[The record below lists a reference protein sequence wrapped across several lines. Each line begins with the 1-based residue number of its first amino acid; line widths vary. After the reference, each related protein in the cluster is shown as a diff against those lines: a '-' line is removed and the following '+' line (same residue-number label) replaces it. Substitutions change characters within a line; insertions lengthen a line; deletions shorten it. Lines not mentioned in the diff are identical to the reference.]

1 MLYSSAGIIAILV
14 SLIIN
19 YDVLFSHGIIEGRER
34 QYQVYKWYLLSTYAY
49 YVTDLLWGIFNDQK
63 LVQLTFIDTTLYFVF
78 MALSVMMWTRFV
90 DSYLE
95 DTELS
100 KIYLPFG
107 KAFMCLM
114 VVMLAVNVV
123 KPVFFSIDAAGEYQ
137 AGIGRY
143 IVIIIQIGLF
153 LLTGAYALLTAMNNT
168 GSRRI
173 SHLIIGSSSLI
184 MACFI
189 IAQSY
194 LPLMPL
200 YAIGSMLAGCM
211 LHSFVLEREKA
222 EFNQTLNKEKS
233 EKAKL
238 EKELESQ
245 SELAEILSSMS
256 SLFTNLPAMTFS
268 KDADTG
274 VYLACNQAF
283 AEYSGKG
290 SPEEVIGKTDYDL
303 YDKETADHFREVDK
317 TTRSMEKPY
326 LLLEEVPDHTG
337 SIINLQTTKLL
348 FHDSAGRNC
357 ILGMCVD
364 VTESAKIKAEQA
376 ATEAREE
383 EIQKSSLIE
392 ENYKKYV
399 EELSYTATHDE
410 LTGLYNRQGY
420 KHILQTL
427 DLSRCYFIMLDADD
441 FKSVNDTYG
450 HETGDKV
457 LIKIANTLKDHFRSG
472 DYIFRV
478 GGDEFIVVMT
488 HAGENLKELVS
499 GKLESINRDLTD
511 SSDGVPSVSI
521 SAGVAHG
528 RSAED
533 DTELLRRADSAMY
546 GAKKRGKC
554 AYGFA

>member
-1 MLYSSAGIIAILV
+1 MLYSSASIIAILV

-34 QYQVYKWYLLSTYAY
+34 QYQVYRWYLLSTYAY
-49 YVTDLLWGIFNDQK
+49 YITDLLWGIFNDQK
-63 LVQLTFIDTTLYFVF
+63 LIQLTFIDTTLYFVF

-95 DTELS
+95 DSGLS

-107 KAFMCLM
+107 KIFVCFM
-114 VVMLAVNVV
+114 VIMLAVNVV
-123 KPVFFSIDAAGEYQ
+123 KPVFFSIDAAGDYQ
-137 AGIGRY
+137 AGIVRY

-153 LLTGAYALLTAMNNT
+153 LLTGAYALLTAWKNN
-168 GSRRI
+168 GSSRF
-173 SHLIIGSSSLI
+173 SHMIIGFSSLI

-189 IAQSY
+189 TAQSY
-194 LPLMPL
+194 LPLMPM

-211 LHSFVLEREKA
+211 LHSFVLERERA
-222 EFNQTLNKEKS
+222 EFSQTLDKEKS

-274 VYLACNQAF
+274 IYLACNQAF
-283 AEYSGKG
+283 AEYNGKS
-290 SPEEVIGKTDYDL
+290 SPEEVIGKTDYEL
-303 YDKETADHFREVDK
+303 YDKDTADHFREVDK
-317 TTRSMEKPY
+317 TTESMDKPY
-326 LLLEEVPDHTG
+326 FLLEEVRDHTG
-337 SIINLQTTKLL
+337 AMISMQTTKLL

-383 EIQKSSLIE
+383 EIQKNSIIE

-399 EELSYTATHDE
+399 EELSFTATHDE

-420 KHILQTL
+420 KHILKTL
-427 DLSRCYFIMLDADD
+427 ELSRCYFIMLDADD

-457 LIKIANTLKDHFRSG
+457 LIKIATTLRDHFRSG

-478 GGDEFIVVMT
+478 GGDEFIVIMT
-488 HAGENLKELVS
+488 HAGENLKDLVS
-499 GKLESINRDLTD
+499 AKIESINRDLTD
-511 SSDGVPSVSI
+511 SSDGVPSISV
-521 SAGVAHG
+521 SAGIVHG
-528 RSAED
+528 SKASED
-533 DTELLRRADSAMY
+533 VELLRKADEAMY
-546 GAKKRGKC
+546 QAKKRGKC